1 MTMELFDLTDSPA
14 DLARF
19 DRFFHELYV
28 SGFPDPDER
37 ESPENMIEYLRLRAA
52 GWYGANNYHIL
63 LLTEDDRPVAAAVS
77 DYLAIPNTGVIEFLI
92 VADDCRGKGYGRK
105 LFDATEKLLQEDAS
119 RNKQPALA
127 AIVIELND
135 PFRVAPPNDNHDPFE
150 RTRIWAK
157 WGFGRLNFPYVQPAL
172 SEDQEPV
179 RCLILGAKPLVPE
192 LQSALPAAMVRQI
205 LIGYLK
211 WAMRI
216 ADPEADAT
224 FQLMAAYLDG
234 LDRVPLTS
242 LLEYIGHDS
251 ARPFEVVPIVSTEA
265 ADFPAVRE
273 VYCRGFPEG
282 PTAVEPSAF
291 GNAFRWAASQQHAG
305 LHYHLWGL
313 RETSQ
318 RPMAGMVSFFTM
330 KTIGFGG
337 YIVWE
342 PPLRGTN
349 RTRLLLA
356 RIEEQMIRDE
366 SAVTGWYIECAPHS
380 AEAAAFLKVG
390 FVRVPVRYH
399 QASLDYAD
407 KPRPSCSLGPEQ
419 WLLYKR
425 LGADYAP
432 CAPPPEQVLTDIAH
446 ILHDIYR
453 VIDPQQTP
461 VYQMALSSIVKNP

>member
-1 MTMELFDLTDSPA
+1 MTLELFDLTDAPA

-19 DRFFHELYV
+19 HRFFQELYI

-37 ESPENMIEYLRLRAA
+37 ESPENMLEYLRLRAA

-92 VADDCRGKGYGRK
+92 VADDCRGKGFGRK
-105 LFDATEKLLQEDAS
+105 LFDATEALLQQDAS
-119 RNKQPALA
+119 RHQQPALA

-150 RTRIWAK
+150 RSRIWAK
-157 WGFGRLNFPYVQPAL
+157 WGFGRLHFPYVQPAL
-172 SEDQEPV
+172 SDDQEPV
-179 RCLILGAKPLVPE
+179 RCLILGAKPLIPA
-192 LQSALPAAMVRQI
+192 LQTSFPSEMVRQI

-216 ADPEADAT
+216 DDPEADAT
-224 FQLMAAYLDG
+224 FQAMAAYLAGIDP
-234 LDRVPLTS
+234 VPLTS
-242 LLEYIGHDS
+242 LVEYIGHDP
-251 ARPFEVVPIVSTEA
+251 ARPFEVVPVESTEA
-265 ADFPAVRE
+265 TDFPAVME
-273 VYCRGFPEG
+273 VYHRAFPGG

-291 GNAFRWAASQQHAG
+291 GNAFRWSASQRTRG

-313 RETSQ
+313 RESSTQ
-318 RPMAGMVSFFTM
+318 PMAGMVSFFTM

-366 SAVTGWYIECAPHS
+366 SEVTGWYIECAPHS
-380 AEAAAFLKVG
+380 DEAAAFMKVG

-407 KPRPSCSLGPEQ
+407 QPRPSCSLGPNQ

-425 LGADYAP
+425 LGSDYHP
-432 CAPPPEQVLTDIAH
+432 APPSSDQVLIDITI
-446 ILHDIYR
+446 ILRDIYR
-453 VIDPQQTP
+453 VTAPEHTP
-461 VYQMALSSIVKNP
+461 VYQIAKESTRTS